1 MAAAGDAPMV
11 LDLSNLPIEVRQEI
25 ARQFDEAHARNAEQ
39 VEAAAKAKK
48 EKEIRL
54 GEEIKS
60 LELIQCELR
69 KMIELAVET
78 NCANEVC
85 DGDYLSKI
93 GSGAMNLKGISGDY
107 AILNLMDE
115 AIHEYRKSLKKSL
128 VSRTTVKYLNSKLDE
143 AVKSEKDLLA
153 ELDASIKAGIAPVMP
168 PAAIAPAMPPA
179 GNVPV
184 MHPAGIAPAMP
195 PAVIAPVIHPAGNM
209 AAMPPA
215 GKALPALN
223 C

>member
-11 LDLSNLPIEVRQEI
+11 LDLSNLSIEARQEM
-25 ARQFDEAHARNAEQ
+25 ARQFDEAHARNAER

-60 LELIQCELR
+60 LELTQCELR
-69 KMIELAVET
+69 KMIKLAVET

-93 GSGAMNLKGISGDY
+93 GSGAMNLKGVSGDY
-107 AILNLMDE
+107 AILDKMGE
-115 AIHEYRKSLKKSL
+115 AIHEYRKSLAKSQ

-143 AVKSEKDLLA
+143 AVKSEKDLQA
-153 ELDASIKAGIAPVMP
+153 ELDALVKAGNAPVMP
-168 PAAIAPAMPPA
+168 PA
-179 GNVPV
+179 
-184 MHPAGIAPAMP
+184 
-195 PAVIAPVIHPAGNM
+195 VIAQ
-209 AAMPPA
+209 
-215 GKALPALN
+215 ALH

>member
-1 MAAAGDAPMV
+1 MAAVGDAPVV
-11 LDLSNLPIEVRQEI
+11 LDLSNLPIEVRQEM
-25 ARQFDEAHARNAEQ
+25 ARQFAEANVRIAER

-60 LELIQCELR
+60 LKFTQYELI

-93 GSGAMNLKGISGDY
+93 GSGAMNLKGVSGDY
-107 AILNLMDE
+107 PILDKMGE
-115 AIHEYRKSLKKSL
+115 AIHEYRKSLAKSQ

-143 AVKSEKDLLA
+143 AVKSEKDLQA
-153 ELDASIKAGIAPVMP
+153 ELDALIKAGNVPVMPPAGNVPAMPSAVIAPVMP
-168 PAAIAPAMPPA
+168 PA
-179 GNVPV
+179 V
-184 MHPAGIAPAMP
+184 IAPAMP
-195 PAVIAPVIHPAGNM
+195 PAVIALV
-209 AAMPPA
+209 
-215 GKALPALN
+215 
-223 C
+223 